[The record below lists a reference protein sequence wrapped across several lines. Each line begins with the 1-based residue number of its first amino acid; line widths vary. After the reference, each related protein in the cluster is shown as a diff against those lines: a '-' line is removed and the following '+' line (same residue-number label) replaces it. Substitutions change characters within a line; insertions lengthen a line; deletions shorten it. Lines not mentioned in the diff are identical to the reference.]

1 VYGKTRHTSQK
12 KRFSENVMMRLLV
25 LLAAATLVSGCISF
39 NSSESPAGPDYA
51 TFCQDKE
58 AQCRDICGDAGVA
71 AFSCKAAPRE
81 GLDYSCQC
89 KKPGTKL

>member
-1 VYGKTRHTSQK
+1 MI
-12 KRFSENVMMRLLV
+12 RFVA
-25 LLAAATLVSGCISF
+25 LLAAAVLLGGCISF

-51 TFCQDKE
+51 AFCQDKE
-58 AQCRDICGDAGVA
+58 ALCREVCGDTGVA

-89 KKPGTKL
+89 KKPGTRL

>member
-1 VYGKTRHTSQK
+1 
-12 KRFSENVMMRLLV
+12 MMRMLV
-25 LLAAATLVSGCISF
+25 LLAAAALVSGCISF

-51 TFCQDKE
+51 AFCQDKE
-58 AQCRDICGDAGVA
+58 AQCREICGDAGVA

-89 KKPGTKL
+89 KKPGAKL

>member
-1 VYGKTRHTSQK
+1 MTRHL
-12 KRFSENVMMRLLV
+12 F
-25 LLAAATLVSGCISF
+25 LLAAATLLTGCISF

-51 TFCQDKE
+51 AFCQDKE
-58 AQCRDICGDAGVA
+58 NQCRDVCGPAGVA

-89 KKPGTKL
+89 KKPGTPL